1 MFAVGDH
8 VIYGYEGVCR
18 VDEVGCLHVA
28 GLDKSRQYYR
38 LTPYYRGGTIYAP
51 VDGKI
56 AMRRVISREALDALL
71 PALRQLPPLS
81 DVPENSRLAGEY
93 YRSILS
99 EHRCDRLLQLCKTF
113 HQKQQAL
120 SSLRRSINS
129 TEMRSW
135 KTAEEMLYGEFGF
148 VLGIEPSAVAQ
159 YLSECLS

>member
-1 MFAVGDH
+1 M
-8 VIYGYEGVCR
+8 
-18 VDEVGCLHVA
+18 
-28 GLDKSRQYYR
+28 
-38 LTPYYRGGTIYAP
+38 
-51 VDGKI
+51 DGKI

-81 DVPENSRLAGEY
+81 DIPENSRLAGEY

-120 SSLRRSINS
+120 SGLRRSINS

-135 KTAEEMLYGEFGF
+135 RTAEEMLYGEFGF
-148 VLGIEPSAVAQ
+148 ALGMPPSKVKA
-159 YLSECLS
+159 YLQEKLGS

>member
-1 MFAVGDH
+1 MPRWTARSPCGGSSAV
-8 VIYGYEGVCR
+8 
-18 VDEVGCLHVA
+18 
-28 GLDKSRQYYR
+28 K
-38 LTPYYRGGTIYAP
+38 
-51 VDGKI
+51 
-56 AMRRVISREALDALL
+56 DALL

-81 DVPENSRLAGEY
+81 DIPENSRLAGEY